1 MKKEYKKPT
10 VRAHKLT
17 AQVIMTPGSGHHDNG
32 NHHGWDNPHNPH
44 YPGNPSPGDGD
55 GEGGDD

>member
-1 MKKEYKKPT
+1 
-10 VRAHKLT
+10 
-17 AQVIMTPGSGHHDNG
+17 MTPGSGHHDNG

-44 YPGNPSPGDGD
+44 YPGDPSPGDGD